1 MTFLVVAITGI
12 LILAFLYWQR
22 AKQNSNDTLAKELIK
37 QAEAKASMI
46 VEQAKLDAKK
56 IAQHAGDS
64 ALSLSQKEEQLER
77 DRHKLKAQA
86 QELERKERALQEREK
101 KLQED
106 LARHASQLN
115 LTLEDARKQIMK
127 QAESDTEVAIQR
139 LYLQKRQ
146 ACEEKVEEYA
156 CSLVVAALSRLPYK
170 PLSDAS
176 ISEVLLP
183 SEELKAKIIGREGK
197 NIKAFQQL
205 TGVTL
210 VIDET
215 PEIITLSSFD
225 RERREVAKIALEALI
240 KDGRITTVRIE
251 EEVQLATKVLD
262 KHLIQYGQEAADYLH
277 LYNLHPTLL
286 MHLGRLK
293 LRSSFGQNL
302 LEHSIEVA
310 RIMGLLAAE
319 LKLNISKATRMGL
332 LHDIG
337 KAVTSDTPLSHALAG
352 YRLLLDSSES
362 EEIANGVG
370 CHHDEMPASTV
381 EAALVKYADYLSGAR
396 RGVRAENSESF
407 FKRLIDFEAVAKGF
421 PGVKSAFSLS
431 SGREL
436 QVFVRP
442 EVVDDT
448 QALLLA
454 KQIAQKIQPLSP
466 THRIQIT
473 VLRETK
479 VVEYTQ

>member
-1 MTFLVVAITGI
+1 MIFLVVAVTGI
-12 LILAFLYWQR
+12 LLLAFLYWQR
-22 AKQNSNDTLAKELIK
+22 ANQNSRDALARELIK

-56 IAQHAGDS
+56 IAHNASES
-64 ALSLSQKEEQLER
+64 AQAFSLKEEQQER
-77 DRHKLKAQA
+77 EKHRLKAHA
-86 QELERKERALQEREK
+86 QELEKKEKALQEREK
-101 KLQED
+101 KLQEEQS
-106 LARHASQLN
+106 RHAQHLN
-115 LTLEDARKQIMK
+115 YSLEDTRKQLLK
-127 QAESDTEVAIQR
+127 QAEDETEAAIQH

-146 ACEEKVEEYA
+146 ECEEKVDAYA
-156 CSLVVAALSRLPYK
+156 HSLVVATLSRLPYK

-176 ISEVLLP
+176 ISEVMLP

-205 TGVTL
+205 TGVTV

-215 PEIITLSSFD
+215 PEVLILSSFD
-225 RERREVAKIALEALI
+225 RERREIAKIALEALI
-240 KDGRITTVRIE
+240 KDGRITTARIE
-251 EEVQLATKVLD
+251 EEVKAASLLLD
-262 KHLIQYGQEAADYLH
+262 KSLIRYGQEAADYLH
-277 LYNLHPTLL
+277 LHNLHPTLL

-293 LRSSFGQNL
+293 LRSSLGQNL

-310 RIMGLLAAE
+310 QIMGLIAAE

-352 YRLLLDSSES
+352 YRLLLDCSEA

-370 CHHDEMPASTV
+370 CHHDEMPPSTL
-381 EAALVKYADYLSGAR
+381 EAGLVKYADYLSGAR

-407 FKRLIDFEAVAKGF
+407 FKRLVDFEAVAKSF
-421 PGVKSAFSLS
+421 PGVKNAFALS

-454 KQIAQKIQPLSP
+454 KQIAGKIQPLSP
-466 THRIQIT
+466 THRIQIS

-479 VVEYTQ
+479 AVEYTQ